1 MKENFYGVYE
11 EVWHQWND
19 FQNTMTISKQIVRSE
34 ILKSWER
41 SKIAGV
47 DPYQEQGQEIIEGAA
62 LKEVREKQEELIQA
76 ARPIME
82 KLLSLSGDYGF
93 LAVLVGEDGYILET
107 LGNHQETIDL
117 ARRTNFIPG
126 ACWREDKVG
135 TNGIGTA
142 MVIGQALD
150 VTGAEHFS
158 RGLHS
163 WTCTGSPIFSP
174 EGKPIGV
181 IDLSGPWYRENKLA
195 LATIVSSAIAIENN
209 LKQSKAFK
217 ETLPYRQLSE
227 YFLENN
233 SDPLLVM
240 DNTGRLIKVNYAS
253 EKFLGWKKED
263 LIGRRADEI
272 FDNSQEI
279 LFLIKARQ
287 SIKNKEILVQSRKG
301 ILRCSADVSPI
312 SGYYNENVAALIA
325 LKMHEGSQ
333 FYISSPPALKG
344 FEVILGNHPCLR
356 ESIRLAQIAAN
367 SDAPVLI
374 LGETGTGKDLFA
386 RAIHEASGRKGP
398 FVAINGGA
406 LPRELI
412 GSELFGY
419 VGGAF
424 TGARPDGKP
433 GKFEQAQGGTLF
445 LDEIGDM
452 PMDIQVYLLRVLE
465 EKKVVRIGGHKEIP
479 LDVRIIAATNSDLT
493 KLVREK
499 KFREDLYYRLR
510 VLTIHLCPLRERKSD
525 IPLLFQHFVNK
536 FSQKLGKN
544 ITNIDPSIW
553 PLLSNYDWPG
563 NIRELR
569 NVAEWAVN
577 IAEGS
582 TISVNHLPPYL
593 SGSQTIRE
601 NSSTFSS
608 TSLIELEK
616 QEISRLLE
624 HYGGNITKVA
634 EALGIA
640 RNTLYRKLYK
650 YGLKTRYGVPKSN
663 VTKRDISYKEAD

>member
-1 MKENFYGVYE
+1 
-11 EVWHQWND
+11 
-19 FQNTMTISKQIVRSE
+19 
-34 ILKSWER
+34 
-41 SKIAGV
+41 
-47 DPYQEQGQEIIEGAA
+47 
-62 LKEVREKQEELIQA
+62 
-76 ARPIME
+76 
-82 KLLSLSGDYGF
+82 
-93 LAVLVGEDGYILET
+93 
-107 LGNHQETIDL
+107 
-117 ARRTNFIPG
+117 
-126 ACWREDKVG
+126 
-135 TNGIGTA
+135 
-142 MVIGQALD
+142 
-150 VTGAEHFS
+150 
-158 RGLHS
+158 
-163 WTCTGSPIFSP
+163 
-174 EGKPIGV
+174 
-181 IDLSGPWYRENKLA
+181 
-195 LATIVSSAIAIENN
+195 
-209 LKQSKAFK
+209 
-217 ETLPYRQLSE
+217 
-227 YFLENN
+227 
-233 SDPLLVM
+233 
-240 DNTGRLIKVNYAS
+240 
-253 EKFLGWKKED
+253 
-263 LIGRRADEI
+263 
-272 FDNSQEI
+272 
-279 LFLIKARQ
+279 
-287 SIKNKEILVQSRKG
+287 
-301 ILRCSADVSPI
+301 
-312 SGYYNENVAALIA
+312 
-325 LKMHEGSQ
+325 MHEGSQ

-424 TGARPDGKP
+424 TGARPEGKP

-499 KFREDLYYRLR
+499 KFREDLYFRLR

-525 IPLLFQHFVNK
+525 IPLLFQHFIHK

-553 PLLSNYDWPG
+553 PLLGNYDWPG

-577 IAEGS
+577 IAEVN
-582 TISVNHLPPYL
+582 TISVSHLPSYL

-601 NSSTFSS
+601 NSNSFSS

-634 EALGIA
+634 KALGIA

-650 YGLKTRYGVPKSN
+650 YGLKTR
-663 VTKRDISYKEAD
+663 